1 MASVEELKKQRAEL
15 DAKIRVQG
23 LDDYQK
29 YVSALKNTTATGFLE
44 FKPRDEAAQ
53 AKYSAMS
60 PTWEG
65 IQSSDAAIARGEYA
79 LDSAEESRLRES
91 KKPQPQP
98 EPEPEPE
105 KSSSSCVIQ

>member
-1 MASVEELKKQRAEL
+1 MTSVEALEQARKEL
-15 DAKIRVQG
+15 DEKVKVQP

-29 YVSALKNTTATGFLE
+29 YVAALKNTTPTGFLE

-65 IQSSDAAIARGEYA
+65 IESSDAAIARGEYA
-79 LDSAEESRLRES
+79 LDSADPARLREA
-91 KKPQPQP
+91 KKPQPQYVP
-98 EPEPEPE
+98 PSKP
-105 KSSSSCVIQ
+105 SSSCVIQ

>member
-1 MASVEELKKQRAEL
+1 MTSVEELKKERAEL
-15 DAKIRVQG
+15 DAKIQHQG

-44 FKPRDEAAQ
+44 FKPSDETAQ

-60 PTWEG
+60 PSWEG
-65 IQSSDAAIARGEYA
+65 IESSDAAIARGEYD
-79 LDSAEESRLRES
+79 LDRAETSRLREA
-91 KKPQPQP
+91 KKPQPQYVP
-98 EPEPEPE
+98 PKPQP